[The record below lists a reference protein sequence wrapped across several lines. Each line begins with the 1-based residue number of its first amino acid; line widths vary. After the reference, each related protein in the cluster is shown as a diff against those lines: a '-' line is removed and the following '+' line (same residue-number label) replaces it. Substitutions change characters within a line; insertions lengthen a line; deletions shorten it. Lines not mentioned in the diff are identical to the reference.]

1 MKIKTLL
8 ITATLSATMAV
19 VFSACGGSSGG
30 ATPPPVEDW
39 YKPLKTTTWQWQLQP
54 GSSGELNLDYDVD
67 LYDIDLFDTPQES
80 IDKLH
85 REGKKVICY
94 FSAGTYE
101 DWRDDADEFPK
112 EALGDPLDHYPSERW
127 LDIRHDGIKPIMLAR
142 LDKAKEKKCD
152 GVEPDNIDGY
162 TNDSG
167 FKLTYNDQIA
177 YNTFLAQSAHEKGLS
192 IGLKNDLDQIK
203 DLVSSFDFIV
213 NESCHKYD
221 ECDMLKPFISDNK
234 PVFNAEY
241 DDKYHDDE
249 ERSKL
254 CQDAKER
261 EFQTLFLP
269 KALDDSFRYDCN

>member
-1 MKIKTLL
+1 MKRKILL
-8 ITATLSATMAV
+8 ITATLSATMAI

-30 ATPPPVEDW
+30 ATPDW

-101 DWRDDADEFPK
+101 DWREDADEFPK

-127 LDIRHDGIKPIMLAR
+127 LDIRYDGIKPIMLAR

-177 YNTFLAQSAHEKGLS
+177 YNTFLSQSAHEKGLS

-203 DLVSSFDFIV
+203 DLLSSFDFIV

-241 DDKYHDDE
+241 DDKYHDEDE
-249 ERSKL
+249 FKEL

-269 KALDDSFRYDCN
+269 KALDDSFRHACN